1 MDSTTESTAPMSF
14 DVDEWDENFINEV
27 FQVEL
32 GLCSKNAVINPI
44 APPPP
49 PNPSSSYLLEQ
60 EAFHQWELPPPF
72 RSERGGFSA
81 SGLDAGG
88 SDICFSP
95 PRELSQRFK
104 EGSEDAPVGDGC
116 LLVETRISR
125 NGGFSRVGGVRRNKE
140 LERLKK
146 ELEHLSKKF
155 THMEQDCIT
164 LKKDRD
170 LKNEQLKCVISQLE
184 AKDAEICNLKRE
196 NLLCGCRGACEQN
209 QPHASISF
217 ENKIVPTKSVGTYN
231 SILKVHQAD
240 GSAVSELKR
249 RIMIDDQATTSCA
262 AQECS
267 FMEKSTK
274 TKHRKS
280 TGIQTDVSQDEMNI
294 VQQKRTLNEQG
305 IVSNLHAIWGLYDK
319 RSGSNLVLKLLR
331 SCSADFFILFRC
343 IKLSSQ
349 CNPDGVANES
359 FSDIPLHDSIPS
371 IHSSD
376 SAKASRFYQLLM
388 KMRHEIVP
396 LQDFIDA
403 LLELCNLD
411 NAVAHVSLRILHA
424 TLQHVG
430 LHSGFQCTLRRSNVF
445 VGKSND
451 ESFTG
456 EGAIAQE
463 NQFLKFHALERTDN
477 ASEASPVSSMGNSGM
492 GEDQASS
499 TAMFLSFGSLVKIF
513 ETMQKIVVRNVD
525 EYIRLEGL
533 LIMSLIMME
542 CKPNTDREKFGSVHL
557 LQTLSTL
564 MSREAG
570 VHVRKQAVRLLF
582 LLMNSPKMLLM
593 LCSGQV
599 DCADHTKAD
608 DTHKST
614 TTWQGAIKSMLE
626 NIAECLNFNKSC
638 AGELK
643 FRRRVI
649 ILLAFI
655 ASSGKPGFEVLL
667 RSVTPQQINFL
678 ELIIKL
684 LAHEM
689 DAEIPDNG
697 AATQD
702 LCKERISLI
711 REALILL
718 NRLAS
723 HPYYAESTLR
733 VLTGNKATASLT
745 IEVANRLSRRI
756 QAYLKHYGTKKTQV
770 LVEINDL
777 ARLFRL
783 RVFTFLG
790 VPIS

>member
-32 GLCSKNAVINPI
+32 GLCSKNAVVNPI

-49 PNPSSSYLLEQ
+49 PNPSSSYMLEQ
-60 EAFHQWELPPPF
+60 EAFHHWELPHPF
-72 RSERGGFSA
+72 RSELGGLSS
-81 SGLDAGG
+81 SGVDAGG

-104 EGSEDAPVGDGC
+104 EVPEDVPVGDGC
-116 LLVETRISR
+116 VMVETRVSR

-140 LERLKK
+140 LERLKASSSTVCK

-170 LKNEQLKCVISQLE
+170 QKNEQLKCVISQLE
-184 AKDAEICNLKRE
+184 AKNAEICNLKRE
-196 NLLCGCRGACEQN
+196 NLGACEQN

-231 SILKVHQAD
+231 SKLKVHQAD

-249 RIMIDDQATTSCA
+249 RIMIDDQATTSCE

-274 TKHRKS
+274 TKHCKS
-280 TGIQTDVSQDEMNI
+280 TGIQTDVGQDDINI

-331 SCSADFFILFRC
+331 SCSAEFFTLFRC
-343 IKLSSQ
+343 IKLSSK
-349 CNPDGVANES
+349 CILDGLANES
-359 FSDIPLHDSIPS
+359 FSEIPLHDSIHS

-411 NAVAHVSLRILHA
+411 NAVAHVSMRILHA
-424 TLQHVG
+424 TLQHLG
-430 LHSGFQCTLRRSNVF
+430 LDSGFQCTLRRSNVF
-445 VGKSND
+445 VGKCND
-451 ESFTG
+451 DSFTG

-463 NQFLKFHALERTDN
+463 NQVLKFHDLQMTDN
-477 ASEASPVSSMGNSGM
+477 ASEASPVSSMGNLCM
-492 GEDQASS
+492 GEDQASN
-499 TAMFLSFGSLVKIF
+499 TAMFLSFGSLLKIF
-513 ETMQKIVVRNVD
+513 EMMEKIVVRNVD

-542 CKPNTDREKFGSVHL
+542 CKPNIDREKFGSVHL

-570 VHVRKQAVRLLF
+570 VHVRKQAVRLMF
-582 LLMNSPKMLLM
+582 LLLNS
-593 LCSGQV
+593 SGQV
-599 DCADHTKAD
+599 DCADHAKAD

-626 NIAECLNFNKSC
+626 NIAECLNFNKNC
-638 AGELK
+638 AEELK

-678 ELIIKL
+678 ELIIQL
-684 LAHEM
+684 LAFEM

-697 AATQD
+697 ASQD
-702 LCKERISLI
+702 LWKERISLI

-723 HPYYAESTLR
+723 HPSYAESTLR
-733 VLTGNKATASLT
+733 VLTGSKATASST

-770 LVEINDL
+770 LVEIDDL
-777 ARLFRL
+777 SRLFRL

>member
-1 MDSTTESTAPMSF
+1 MDSTTESTDPMSF

-32 GLCSKNAVINPI
+32 GLCSKNAVVNPI

-60 EAFHQWELPPPF
+60 EAFDHWELPPPF
-72 RSERGGFSA
+72 RSERAGLSS
-81 SGLDAGG
+81 SGVHAGG

-104 EGSEDAPVGDGC
+104 EVSEDAPVGDGC
-116 LLVETRISR
+116 VMVESRISR
-125 NGGFSRVGGVRRNKE
+125 NGGFSRAGGGRRNKE

-170 LKNEQLKCVISQLE
+170 QKNEQLKCVISQLE
-184 AKDAEICNLKRE
+184 AKDAEICTLKRE
-196 NLLCGCRGACEQN
+196 NLGACEQN

-217 ENKIVPTKSVGTYN
+217 ENKIVPIKSGTYN
-231 SILKVHQAD
+231 SKLKVHQAN

-249 RIMIDDQATTSCA
+249 RIMIDDQATTSCE

-274 TKHRKS
+274 TKHSKS
-280 TGIQTDVSQDEMNI
+280 TGIQTDVGQDAIDI
-294 VQQKRTLNEQG
+294 VQQKRTLNDQG

-331 SCSADFFILFRC
+331 SCSAEFFTLFRC
-343 IKLSSQ
+343 IKLSSK
-349 CNPDGVANES
+349 CNLDGLANES
-359 FSDIPLHDSIPS
+359 FSEIPLHDSIHS

-411 NAVAHVSLRILHA
+411 NAVAHVSMRILHA
-424 TLQHVG
+424 TLQHLVFD
-430 LHSGFQCTLRRSNVF
+430 SGFQCTLRRSNVF

-463 NQFLKFHALERTDN
+463 NQVMKFHDLQMTDN
-477 ASEASPVSSMGNSGM
+477 ASEASPVSSMGNLCM
-492 GEDQASS
+492 GDDQASN
-499 TAMFLSFGSLVKIF
+499 TAMFLSFGSLLKIF
-513 ETMQKIVVRNVD
+513 EMMEKIVVRNVD

-542 CKPNTDREKFGSVHL
+542 CKPNIDREKFGSVHL

-564 MSREAG
+564 MSTEAG
-570 VHVRKQAVRLLF
+570 VHVRKQAVRLMF
-582 LLMNSPKMLLM
+582 LLLNSPKMLVM
-593 LCSGQV
+593 LCSGQA
-599 DCADHTKAD
+599 DCADHAKAD

-614 TTWQGAIKSMLE
+614 TTWKGAIKSMLE

-638 AGELK
+638 AEELK

-678 ELIIKL
+678 ELIIQL
-684 LAHEM
+684 LAYEM
-689 DAEIPDNG
+689 DAEIPNNC
-697 AATQD
+697 ATQD

-723 HPYYAESTLR
+723 HPSYAESTLR

-756 QAYLKHYGTKKTQV
+756 QAYLKHYGAKKTQV

-777 ARLFRL
+777 ARLFRV